1 MPHSQTAPERQQQDG
16 LEAGIGDPGVAPKA
30 RRRQFTAA
38 YKLRILEKA
47 DRCIERGQIGE
58 LLRREGLQSSYL
70 SRWRRQ
76 RETRQL
82 QALSPK
88 KRGRSQDL
96 LAEELVQLQSENER
110 LHARLEQ
117 AEMTIDLQKD
127 TLDDPDCPWTRPR
140 STRAHSE
147 YG

>member
-1 MPHSQTAPERQQQDG
+1 M
-16 LEAGIGDPGVAPKA
+16 
-30 RRRQFTAA
+30 
-38 YKLRILEKA
+38 
-47 DRCIERGQIGE
+47 
-58 LLRREGLQSSYL
+58 
-70 SRWRRQ
+70 
-76 RETRQL
+76 